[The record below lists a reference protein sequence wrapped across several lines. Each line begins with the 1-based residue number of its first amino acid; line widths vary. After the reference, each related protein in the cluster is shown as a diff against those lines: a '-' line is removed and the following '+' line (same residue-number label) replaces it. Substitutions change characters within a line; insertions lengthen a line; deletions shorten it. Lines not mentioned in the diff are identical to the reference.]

1 MVTNFISTGLSGAL
15 FGSALLLSGVYSPTI
30 ISSQLGLSD
39 FYMLKVFLTAS
50 GSSA

>member
-1 MVTNFISTGLSGAL
+1 MAANIISTGLSGSL
-15 FGSALLLSGVYSPTI
+15 FGAALLLSGVYSPTVI
-30 ISSQLGLSD
+30 LSQLDLSD

>member
-1 MVTNFISTGLSGAL
+1 MAAENVSTALSGSLFGAAL
-15 FGSALLLSGVYSPTI
+15 FVSGVYSPAV
-30 ISSQLGLSD
+30 ISSQLELSD

>member
-1 MVTNFISTGLSGAL
+1 MATSFISTGLSGAL
-15 FGSALLLSGVYSPTI
+15 FGSALLLSGVYSPI
-30 ISSQLGLSD
+30 IILSQLGLSD